1 MKIHAQRVLL
11 PEGFAYDR
19 TITVEN
25 GRITGITAGGQGDVT
40 CHTAV
45 PGLIDEHVHGGLG
58 ADVMNGT
65 PEQLLAW
72 LRFLLQNGVTQVLAG
87 VYTSPVET
95 IRHALAN
102 LRTVMDMQRLGAGG
116 ALLTGVHLEGP
127 FISMDALGAM
137 QGEYVLP
144 PTVENYRMLTE
155 GYEDMIRLVTLSPET
170 TGAGTLIDE
179 LNRQGIPVIAGH
191 TAATAEEGRAAFEA
205 GVRGVCHFFNAST
218 PIHHRKPGILTEAL
232 LDDRVYCECICDF
245 VHVHPSAVRLIW
257 KNKGAARMIVVSDA
271 VSTTGLPDGVYEDN
285 GIQVRVSHGESRTLD
300 GHLNGGGSTAIEE
313 VRNLISIGIP
323 EADAFVMASATP
335 ARHLRVEGGAIQ
347 PGARAEIVCL
357 DEENRVLCTV
367 LGARVEKGGRA

>member
-155 GYEDMIRLVTLSPET
+155 GYEDM
-170 TGAGTLIDE
+170 
-179 LNRQGIPVIAGH
+179 
-191 TAATAEEGRAAFEA
+191 AAAM
-205 GVRGVCHFFNAST
+205 RGFAHYSS
-218 PIHHRKPGILTEAL
+218 GQAL
-232 LDDRVYCECICDF
+232 
-245 VHVHPSAVRLIW
+245 
-257 KNKGAARMIVVSDA
+257 K
-271 VSTTGLPDGVYEDN
+271 GLP
-285 GIQVRVSHGESRTLD
+285 LF
-300 GHLNGGGSTAIEE
+300 
-313 VRNLISIGIP
+313 IS
-323 EADAFVMASATP
+323 
-335 ARHLRVEGGAIQ
+335 
-347 PGARAEIVCL
+347 
-357 DEENRVLCTV
+357 
-367 LGARVEKGGRA
+367 